1 MWLPFYFSW
10 IAQYS
15 TLTGEQKIEKV
26 ALTSVGMDVNGHW
39 SPELSFPQHCQ
50 LLVFMLGS

>member
-10 IAQYS
+10 IVQYS
-15 TLTGEQKIEKV
+15 TLTGEQKIEKA